1 MFDTELSMSMINM
14 NTPVG
19 ESLVLAGTALMIAIL
34 WIIYRRTRFG
44 TKMLSRYLWVGT
56 AANFV
61 IIPLTIYGLGRL
73 TTKVLETL
81 DQANLATIS
90 ATLTQL
96 LLILTVAIG
105 LGRIF
110 EVWFSVSHV
119 DEDNND
125 GRLPQLFRLIL
136 YAFCVLAGLALFFT
150 INGYRPTELYL
161 STGVLAAIIA
171 FASQQTLG
179 DFFAGL
185 TLSLESP
192 FKLGD
197 WIVLEDGT
205 EGGVTDINWRTTRL
219 RQWDNATLVVP
230 NSVLAKTRI
239 RNLHDRHH
247 IYSPWYTIRIAA
259 DHDPRAVKVLLM
271 EAASRCTRTVPG
283 KLPVIR
289 LTDATQSPY
298 AYMIWVHF
306 PNYPAMFAGREE
318 LFREIH
324 ASLGVAGIQVAV
336 DMQEVRYARATH
348 PQMEPPSVLMAL
360 KSLDFASLLNDEDLE
375 EIADKSKRRF
385 LEAGAVILDE
395 GQKADELYIISSGV
409 VEATVTST
417 TNRRHLVEE
426 LSPGQYFGLAA
437 MLTHEPAAMR
447 YTARS
452 DASVIRVDIECL
464 RKVADGKEGITER
477 FAELVQRRRELADNA
492 KSFSDDANPAV
503 TFQDLVRRVD
513 RVIRGS
519 GR

>member
-1 MFDTELSMSMINM
+1 MFNTELCMNM
-14 NTPVG
+14 NTPFG
-19 ESLVLAGTALMIAIL
+19 ESLIFAGIALTIALL

-44 TKMLSRYLWVGT
+44 AKLLSHYLWVGT
-56 AANFV
+56 AANFI
-61 IIPLTIYGLGRL
+61 IIPLSIYGVGRL
-73 TTKVLETL
+73 TTRAFETF
-81 DQANLATIS
+81 DQFNFAAIS
-90 ATLTQL
+90 ETTTQL

-105 LGRIF
+105 IGRIV
-110 EVWFSVSHV
+110 EIWFSVSHV

-125 GRLPQLFRLIL
+125 GRLPQLFRLLL
-136 YAFCVLAGLALFFT
+136 YGFCVLAGLALLFT
-150 INGYRPTELYL
+150 VNSYRPTELYL

-247 IYSPWYTIRIAA
+247 GYSPWYTVRIAA
-259 DHDPRAVKVLLM
+259 DHDPRAIKVMLM
-271 EAASRCTRTVPG
+271 DAATRCTRTVPG

-289 LTDATQSPY
+289 LIDATQSPY
-298 AYMIWVHF
+298 TYMIWVHF
-306 PNYPAMFAGREE
+306 PNYPSMFAGREE

-324 ASLGVAGIQVAV
+324 DGLSAAGIQVAV
-336 DMQEVRYARATH
+336 DTQEVRYARAAQ

-360 KSLDFASLLNDEDLE
+360 KSLDFAAFLTDEDLD
-375 EIADKSKRRF
+375 EIANESQRSF
-385 LEAGAVILDE
+385 HEAGAVILDE
-395 GQKADELYIISSGV
+395 EQQAEGLYIVASGV
-409 VEATVTST
+409 VEATVATTS
-417 TNRRHLVEE
+417 NRRHSVEE

-437 MLTHEPAAMR
+437 ILTNEPAAMQ
-447 YTARS
+447 YAARS
-452 DASVIRVDIECL
+452 DVSVIRVDIECL
-464 RKVADGKEGITER
+464 RKVAEGKDGITEQ
-477 FAELVQRRRELADNA
+477 FAELVQRRSELADTA
-492 KSFSDDANPAV
+492 KSFAADNNQSV

-513 RVIRGS
+513 KVIRGS